1 MIMNTDDI
9 LKQYTNEDGNID
21 ASKIGDVVKA
31 INNAVGKEFVD
42 KKRYNEKLTEIDT
55 LKGEKQNAEDKATGA
70 EKWKTKYDA
79 LKEDFDTYKRDVS
92 AKETKATRENA
103 YRALL
108 KEAGVSEKRIDKV
121 LKVSDIDNLE
131 MGEDGKFKDADK
143 LIKDIKEEWSDFI
156 VSSGT
161 KGATVTTPPANVN
174 GGKISRA
181 EIFKKDEHGKYVLS
195 TAERQKAIAESL
207 SN

>member
-1 MIMNTDDI
+1 MNTDDI

-121 LKVSDIDNLE
+121 LKVSDIDSLE

-143 LIKDIKEEWSDFI
+143 LIKGIKEEWSDFI

>member
-1 MIMNTDDI
+1 MNTEDI
-9 LKQYTNEDGNID
+9 VKQYANEDGNID

-70 EKWKTKYDA
+70 EKWKTKYEA
-79 LKEDFDTYKRDVS
+79 LKEDFDAYKKDVS

-121 LKVSDIDNLE
+121 LKVSDIDDLE

-161 KGATVTTPPANVN
+161 QGAKVTTPPSNVN